1 MSKTNA
7 HANEIALVHDYLT
20 QRGGAERVVLA
31 MTRAFPRAPLFTSLY
46 DPAGTFPEFGSLDL
60 RAGSLNRVPYLRR
73 EHRAA
78 LPLLARSFSSTVIDA
93 DVTLCSSS
101 GWAHGVVSTGR
112 KVVYCHTPARW
123 LYQTDRYLGAS
134 DSRRSP
140 GRAAKSLA
148 LTALRRHLETWDRI
162 AAASADRYLV
172 PSTESADAVRRL
184 YGIEAEVLAPPPAID
199 AEGPRCAM
207 PGLEPGYWLS
217 VSRLLPYKNI
227 DVVIEAVR
235 SRSDERLV
243 VVGDGPDRRRLEA
256 LAGRETTFLRALNDA
271 QLRWCYAHSKA
282 LLTASYEDFGLTPLE
297 AAAFGSPTV
306 APRIGGFIDTI
317 IDGRTGVFFERPEAA
332 LLVEAMDR
340 VDTTEWSKK
349 LISEHAVSFS
359 EPRFAAR
366 LREVVA
372 EEAGKRTAG

>member
-1 MSKTNA
+1 
-7 HANEIALVHDYLT
+7 
-20 QRGGAERVVLA
+20 
-31 MTRAFPRAPLFTSLY
+31 
-46 DPAGTFPEFGSLDL
+46 
-60 RAGSLNRVPYLRR
+60 
-73 EHRAA
+73 
-78 LPLLARSFSSTVIDA
+78 
-93 DVTLCSSS
+93 
-101 GWAHGVVSTGR
+101 
-112 KVVYCHTPARW
+112 
-123 LYQTDRYLGAS
+123 
-134 DSRRSP
+134 
-140 GRAAKSLA
+140 
-148 LTALRRHLETWDRI
+148 
-162 AAASADRYLV
+162 
-172 PSTESADAVRRL
+172 
-184 YGIEAEVLAPPPAID
+184 
-199 AEGPRCAM
+199 M